1 MSIQDCSAKNLLVKV
16 VTPKTGNSFIQAN
29 HYSGKTCKNSSVHF
43 GVYLNNNLEGAMQF
57 GPSLDKRK
65 LIGLVRD
72 TRWNEFIELN
82 RLAFSDN
89 LPKNS
94 ESRALSVV
102 FRMFKKE
109 WPHLKWIVSFADA
122 TQCGDGTIYRASGF
136 VLTGIKKSEN
146 LARMKNGLVIH
157 KMTLESSPL
166 QKRVFFG
173 DRSYFDVTG
182 GAYDFKGVCKKFGF
196 DILPGFQLRYIYL
209 MKPELKNQLT
219 VPIIPFDKIAE
230 VGATMYK
237 GNRAR
242 EA

>member
-1 MSIQDCSAKNLLVKV
+1 MQSAEITCKNLFVKV
-16 VTPKTGNSFIQAN
+16 IPERVASAFICEH
-29 HYSGKTCKNSSVHF
+29 HYSGKCAVNPQVNF
-43 GVYLNNNLEGAMQF
+43 GVYLNNRLEGAIQL

-65 LIGLVRD
+65 IIGLVRD

-82 RLAFSDN
+82 RLAFSDE

-102 FRMFKKE
+102 FRMFRKE

-136 VLTGIKKSEN
+136 LLTGIKKN
-146 LARMKNGLVIH
+146 DGIYRLPDG
-157 KMTLESSPL
+157 
-166 QKRVFFG
+166 RVFHKLIIQKTQTSKLRTELRRG
-173 DRSYFDVTG
+173 LEHENTSSVIKES
-182 GAYDFKGVCKKFGF
+182 GAERLC
-196 DILPGFQLRYIYL
+196 GFQLRYIYFV
-209 MKPELKNQLT
+209 KPELKNQLT